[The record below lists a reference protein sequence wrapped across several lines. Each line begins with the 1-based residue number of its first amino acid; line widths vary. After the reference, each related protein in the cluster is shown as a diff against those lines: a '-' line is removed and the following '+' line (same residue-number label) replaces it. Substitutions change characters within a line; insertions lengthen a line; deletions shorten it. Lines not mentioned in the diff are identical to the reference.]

1 MTYNVGHIIIYIM
14 QIMSLKSKNKNKKL
28 TIRLSSQDYKRLRE
42 LVSDESMSAFVRRI
56 LQAEISYQ
64 AVQRR
69 RDEMMRI
76 AQIYEEK

>member
-1 MTYNVGHIIIYIM
+1 M

>member
-1 MTYNVGHIIIYIM
+1 
-14 QIMSLKSKNKNKKL
+14 MSLKSKNKNKKL